1 MPSKKVLYSTLIG
14 MDVVDGNGRRVGR
27 IEDII
32 AADRGGQLHVIAL
45 SIGPRALLHRLG
57 LRKRPAKRIG
67 WEHVE
72 DCDGQIRLVTLPDHR
87 QPEQAG

>member
-14 MDVVDGNGRRVGR
+14 MDVVKATAGVWAE

-45 SIGPRALLHRLG
+45 SMGPARCFTVLG
-57 LRKRPAKRIG
+57 
-67 WEHVE
+67 
-72 DCDGQIRLVTLPDHR
+72 
-87 QPEQAG
+87 